1 MDKGRWFLCLPIA
14 CLATLSLLSDARA
27 EPAAP
32 AITRQQIEAD
42 WLRQRD
48 LRERP
53 IMGVTV
59 RREDDAAG
67 GCDGVKNGTW
77 GFHTALENDPW
88 WRVDLGQPTAIDHL
102 LLFNRCDEGPE
113 RNARLIV
120 SLSDD
125 DKTWRK
131 VYQHNGT
138 VFYGYTDEAAGG
150 EAPGDQGPLCPA
162 APCRQDLPALGRGR
176 GLRGGRCAECGPGQA
191 GHAEQRQS
199 VVGRAPAGG
208 RRARRFAPSRRG
220 VADHL
225 RRRRRHRARAAL
237 GR

>member
-1 MDKGRWFLCLPIA
+1 MDSGPRAHGRWFLCLPIV
-14 CLATLSLLSDARA
+14 CLATLSALSEAWA

-32 AITRQQIEAD
+32 ALTRQQIEAD

-48 LRERP
+48 LREQP
-53 IMGVTV
+53 ILGVTV

-88 WRVDLGQPTAIDHL
+88 WQVDLGQPTAIDHL

-120 SLSDD
+120 SLLRRRQDLE
-125 DKTWRK
+125 KGLRA
-131 VYQHNGT
+131 QRHGLLRLH
-138 VFYGYTDEAAGG
+138 GQEAAGG
-150 EAPGDQGPLCPA
+150 EAPAGQGPLCPP

-199 VVGRAPAGG
+199 VVGLRTGG
-208 RRARRFAPSRRG
+208 RASRQACRS
-220 VADHL
+220 
-225 RRRRRHRARAAL
+225 
-237 GR
+237 